1 MERIKR
7 QKSGHAPMKHHYQQQ
22 GWSECSIRKKCL
34 FVLVAFNPTNPII
47 RVIVVQTRVKDNLG
61 STRAV
66 WAPDVGSGQL
76 IEATGY
82 LPYGTQVAIITPT
95 ANEAA
100 REKFTGKELD
110 KDGVGTDEADAETNT
125 VTGVQLSYFGKRY
138 YDAMT
143 GVWTSTDPDHQFK
156 DAYTYGPNNPLN
168 GADIKGSIWQ
178 TTNISINLFYNP
190 LQFACNYTASFA
202 NGESGLGPEYSKPPN
217 PKGEAG
223 FSIGT
228 ALCPLSDPQTFAGAV
243 SRTVIQT
250 WVHDPNDPDADKA
263 HPMGERRVIQQV
275 MTTYHDNLEG
285 DERTDFLPAIPED
298 ENKETYQ
305 ENIPGGDVQYLRKP
319 PANGVLTT

>member
-1 MERIKR
+1 
-7 QKSGHAPMKHHYQQQ
+7 MKHHYQQQ

-110 KDGVGTDEADAETNT
+110 KDGVGTDLADAGTNT

-138 YDAMT
+138 YDEIIGMWVAC
-143 GVWTSTDPDHQFK
+143 DPAK
-156 DAYTYGPNNPLN
+156 DFFNSYQYTINPIGHIDPN
-168 GADIKGSIWQ
+168 GAVDL
-178 TTNISINLFYNP
+178 TISGGVRGGWSRRCWRECQWHCKFK
-190 LQFACNYTASFA
+190 CN
-202 NGESGLGPEYSKPPN
+202 G
-217 PKGEAG
+217 
-223 FSIGT
+223 
-228 ALCPLSDPQTFAGAV
+228 
-243 SRTVIQT
+243 
-250 WVHDPNDPDADKA
+250 
-263 HPMGERRVIQQV
+263 
-275 MTTYHDNLEG
+275 
-285 DERTDFLPAIPED
+285 
-298 ENKETYQ
+298 
-305 ENIPGGDVQYLRKP
+305 
-319 PANGVLTT
+319 